1 MSKIKFFEYY
11 RNPDKL
17 TDPVT
22 GTDVIFLQDGDL
34 ELPRCQRAKS
44 DTNGKGQLFCSR
56 NKRWFHLKSNGKL
69 TEIRH
74 LFSPALRIPGRHCH
88 NGKRGCCYPQMRHFS
103 KINCHVLV
111 YEAWIGERHYP
122 LKEIDHKNGDVLDY
136 SVDNLEEVTPPEN
149 SWRSIHVLKVL
160 RAKNIDP
167 TTYTGSQ
174 MDRWFAIFRQLERD
188 DIKTSDLSQSQLTN
202 LFINSLIH

>member
-1 MSKIKFFEYY
+1 
-11 RNPDKL
+11 
-17 TDPVT
+17 
-22 GTDVIFLQDGDL
+22 
-34 ELPRCQRAKS
+34 
-44 DTNGKGQLFCSR
+44 
-56 NKRWFHLKSNGKL
+56 
-69 TEIRH
+69 
-74 LFSPALRIPGRHCH
+74 
-88 NGKRGCCYPQMRHFS
+88 MRHFS

-188 DIKTSDLSQSQLTN
+188 DIKPSDLSQSQLTN